1 MVPSEN
7 KTGQCSAEQ
16 DSGAW
21 CASTRLKRGCNWI
34 RLAGHQALSVS
45 IQPLDNVNLYSLM
58 AEALKI
64 KPANTDCSILKPSGE
79 FVLYRGRCFE
89 SED

>member
-1 MVPSEN
+1 M
-7 KTGQCSAEQ
+7 
-16 DSGAW
+16 
-21 CASTRLKRGCNWI
+21 
-34 RLAGHQALSVS
+34 
-45 IQPLDNVNLYSLM
+45 QPLEDVNLYSLM
-58 AEALKI
+58 AETLKI